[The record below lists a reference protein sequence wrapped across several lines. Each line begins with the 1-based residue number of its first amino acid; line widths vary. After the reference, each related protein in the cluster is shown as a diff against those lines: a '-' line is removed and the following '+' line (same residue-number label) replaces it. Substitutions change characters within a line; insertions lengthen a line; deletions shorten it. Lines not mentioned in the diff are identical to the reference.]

1 MGVVDTLTD
10 RNDQFSREQFQAG
23 MPLLPALR
31 TLVLC
36 CVDPRVDPASVLGIE
51 LGEAAIL
58 RNIGGRITPHVI
70 GEITALRQ
78 LTEVI
83 VGPLAPM
90 QDLIVLQH
98 NDCGILRLQEP
109 PEVLANFFSV
119 EAGALGDKHIADPTA
134 AVATDIG
141 LLRDDP
147 YLAATFR
154 VTGMVYDVDT
164 GTVEII
170 TR

>member
-109 PEVLANFFSV
+109 PEVLATSSPSRRVPSV
-119 EAGALGDKHIADPTA
+119 TSTSPTRLRQWPPTS
-134 AVATDIG
+134 VSCATTHTWRQHSG
-141 LLRDDP
+141 
-147 YLAATFR
+147 
-154 VTGMVYDVDT
+154 
-164 GTVEII
+164 
-170 TR
+170 